1 MPVTA
6 PCSAARTMA
15 AVRALQTAI
24 ATPSTYGLHIPRVLP
39 TPMTGDY
46 TKACLFIPV
55 TTSIPTPL
63 VCAVSWMRIILQKIL
78 QIFFDVWSGYGT
90 LQCFR
95 GTDGCPGAYESNCYP
110 YVVWSGTPHTTESE
124 SYHGHYMD
132 KGVFHSN
139 PNQPHITRAY
149 GVRCVLELEFE
160 KYSLRTD
167 SVTNCPVTVPCS
179 ATM

>member
-90 LQCFR
+90 LQCFGVQTAAR
-95 GTDGCPGAYESNCYP
+95 ALMKATATRTLYGRALRIPQRARAIMGTIWTREYFTLTRINLILPALMVCAVS
-110 YVVWSGTPHTTESE
+110 WSWNFRNIHCGQT
-124 SYHGHYMD
+124 
-132 KGVFHSN
+132 
-139 PNQPHITRAY
+139 
-149 GVRCVLELEFE
+149 L
-160 KYSLRTD
+160 
-167 SVTNCPVTVPCS
+167 
-179 ATM
+179 